1 MRLWLRPDTWAS
13 LGITVSDITAAL
25 SNQNTVNPAGQIG
38 AEPVPRGQEFT
49 YTVRAQ
55 GRLLNAEDFGKIVV
69 RANPDGSIVRMTDV
83 ARVELG
89 AQKYNQIGRLNGNPA
104 AIIAIYQL
112 PGSNAIETVNGAK
125 QLMEDL
131 KRRFPQDLDYTV
143 SLDTTLAVTEGI
155 REIVKT
161 LFEALALVIIVAF
174 VGGIQGRL
182 NNQFAVTIA
191 ISTLISA
198 FNALTL
204 SPALSALLLRPRKES
219 RGLLGRFFDGFNRGF
234 GKVMH
239 GYLVG
244 SDALL
249 HKAAFSV
256 VLLLVI
262 ALSAG
267 LFGSRL
273 PRSFLP
279 EEDQGYFFMNIQ
291 LPTAASLQRTDNV
304 AKQIEG
310 ILKETPGVQ
319 TYNTVVGFSLLSF
332 NNTTYNAFYFVTLK
346 PWDERDAQGLTADV
360 MIHRITERL
369 AGLPDARAS
378 AFAPPAI
385 PGIGT
390 SGGAT
395 FMLEDRSGQD
405 IAFLAQNTDRFLQA
419 ARQRPEFASLTTT
432 FIPTAPQVF
441 ADVDRDKVLKQG
453 VDLGSV
459 YQTLQAFMGGV
470 FVNYF
475 NRFGRVWQVYV
486 QAEGEFRTEADNV
499 GQFRVR
505 NSDGQPVPLSTL
517 VKMQTTYGP
526 EFTLRFNGYRAAQ
539 INGILAPG
547 YSSGQGMKALEE
559 VFAQTMPR
567 EMGYD
572 YSGMSFQEK
581 VAAEGISASAIFG
594 FSLLFVFLILAALYE
609 SWSLPFSILLTV
621 PIAVFGAFTG
631 VWMRAYAFDV
641 YAQIGLIV
649 LIGLAAKNAILI
661 VEFAKLEFEKGRSLM
676 EAALEGMRLRRR
688 PLFMTSL
695 AFILGCVPLW
705 IAAGSGSAAR
715 RTLGTVVIVGM
726 LADTLIASFLIPV
739 SFYVVE
745 RLSRRRQEHEAGAE
759 QPAPEVG

>member
-1 MRLWLRPDTWAS
+1 MSKFFINRPIVAMVISIVMVIIGLAARVHLPIAQFPELAPPEILLNATYVGADALTLEQSVATPIEQQLQGVDNMIYMNSINSSSGLMRLRVDFDVGTDANTDQILTQMRYLQAESQLPLDVRNQGVTILKSATSPLALFSLYSPKGTYDGTFLANYAYININDPMSRVPGIGQVAIFGADKYAMRFWVRPDTLAS

-55 GRLLNAEDFGKIVV
+55 GRLLSAEDFGNIVV

-161 LFEALALVIIVAF
+161 LVEALALVIIVAF

-267 LFGSRL
+267 LLGSRL
-273 PRSFLP
+273 PRAFLP
-279 EEDQGYFFMNIQ
+279 EEDQGYFYMNIQ

-360 MIHRITERL
+360 IIRRLNQRL
-369 AGLPDARAS
+369 AGLPEAQAF

-432 FIPTAPQVF
+432 IIPPPPQGF
-441 ADVDRDKVLKQG
+441 ADLDRDKVL
-453 VDLGSV
+453 
-459 YQTLQAFMGGV
+459 T
-470 FVNYF
+470 
-475 NRFGRVWQVYV
+475 
-486 QAEGEFRTEADNV
+486 
-499 GQFRVR
+499 
-505 NSDGQPVPLSTL
+505 
-517 VKMQTTYGP
+517 
-526 EFTLRFNGYRAAQ
+526 
-539 INGILAPG
+539 
-547 YSSGQGMKALEE
+547 
-559 VFAQTMPR
+559 
-567 EMGYD
+567 
-572 YSGMSFQEK
+572 
-581 VAAEGISASAIFG
+581 
-594 FSLLFVFLILAALYE
+594 
-609 SWSLPFSILLTV
+609 
-621 PIAVFGAFTG
+621 
-631 VWMRAYAFDV
+631 
-641 YAQIGLIV
+641 
-649 LIGLAAKNAILI
+649 
-661 VEFAKLEFEKGRSLM
+661 
-676 EAALEGMRLRRR
+676 
-688 PLFMTSL
+688 
-695 AFILGCVPLW
+695 
-705 IAAGSGSAAR
+705 
-715 RTLGTVVIVGM
+715 
-726 LADTLIASFLIPV
+726 
-739 SFYVVE
+739 
-745 RLSRRRQEHEAGAE
+745 
-759 QPAPEVG
+759 

>member
-1 MRLWLRPDTWAS
+1 
-13 LGITVSDITAAL
+13 
-25 SNQNTVNPAGQIG
+25 
-38 AEPVPRGQEFT
+38 
-49 YTVRAQ
+49 
-55 GRLLNAEDFGKIVV
+55 
-69 RANPDGSIVRMTDV
+69 
-83 ARVELG
+83 
-89 AQKYNQIGRLNGNPA
+89 
-104 AIIAIYQL
+104 
-112 PGSNAIETVNGAK
+112 
-125 QLMEDL
+125 
-131 KRRFPQDLDYTV
+131 
-143 SLDTTLAVTEGI
+143 
-155 REIVKT
+155 
-161 LFEALALVIIVAF
+161 
-174 VGGIQGRL
+174 
-182 NNQFAVTIA
+182 
-191 ISTLISA
+191 
-198 FNALTL
+198 
-204 SPALSALLLRPRKES
+204 
-219 RGLLGRFFDGFNRGF
+219 
-234 GKVMH
+234 
-239 GYLVG
+239 
-244 SDALL
+244 
-249 HKAAFSV
+249 
-256 VLLLVI
+256 
-262 ALSAG
+262 
-267 LFGSRL
+267 
-273 PRSFLP
+273 
-279 EEDQGYFFMNIQ
+279 MNIQ
-291 LPTAASLQRTDNV
+291 LPTAASLQRTDDV
-304 AKQIEG
+304 AKKIEG

-360 MIHRITERL
+360 IIRRLNQRL
-369 AGLPDARAS
+369 AGLPEAQAF

-453 VDLGSV
+453 VDLSSV

-726 LADTLIASFLIPV
+726 AADTLIASFLIPV